1 MNVNFIHL
9 LFVSCLAGTCQNLG
23 LPHLLPGLGSG
34 GASCVFF
41 GTEKIMKKLKSLIG
55 ESPEEGENLAPE
67 CGLHV
72 PLASEEDKLKKNK
85 SLVMKNLGKGSVPRK
100 MFTSYRS

>member
-1 MNVNFIHL
+1 MPEVGVAPFAARI
-9 LFVSCLAGTCQNLG
+9 GEW
-23 LPHLLPGLGSG
+23 GSFM
-34 GASCVFF
+34 CFF
-41 GTEKIMKKLKSLIG
+41 GTEKIMKKLNSLIG
-55 ESPEEGENLAPE
+55 ESPEEGENMAPE

-85 SLVMKNLGKGSVPRK
+85 SLVMKNLGKASAPGQ

>member
-1 MNVNFIHL
+1 MFL
-9 LFVSCLAGTCQNLG
+9 WCR
-23 LPHLLPGLGSG
+23 
-34 GASCVFF
+34 
-41 GTEKIMKKLKSLIG
+41 KIMKKLNSLIG

-72 PLASEEDKLKKNK
+72 PLAFEKDKLKKNK
-85 SLVMKNLGKGSVPRK
+85 SLVMKNLGKASVPGQ